1 MGRRQRGKGVG
12 RGARAQGACGCVAL
26 LLALAMVVSIV
37 PASIAATPADR
48 AATQT
53 YLQAGY
59 RLAKTL
65 VKNVDASRASVAALV
80 TRLGGECHGVL
91 ASAPK
96 EEPGPS
102 KESSLSARAR
112 GELQRSELQQQ
123 TIDGELRGT
132 FVSSIYQPDR
142 LAIESYAA
150 TVTPLTWSDPQIAS
164 LVRFASTSI
173 EEPLSPV
180 PDVCEQMKG
189 WAGSGY
195 HLLSPASRAFASAQH
210 AGSAARPEGSIA
222 SLLAPYE
229 DSRER
234 ALIRRTRALQTKLA
248 GALKRLAGGY
258 SSLLRALGVPES
270 PFEDTRKEPVLG
282 RGTTRAGT
290 TFVVR
295 RQAPSEASSSCRRSV
310 SVEFTERHG
319 GSSSS
324 VCLGG
329 NSDRQPSG
337 GCGGGIQSIQAAVP
351 ASVRTG
357 RLLLSNGQTITSS
370 VVRVPRNAGGPGG
383 VYVQEV
389 RGYSPYPVSL
399 TELNAGGNVVKVV
412 GLEKLR
418 CARETAAMS
427 PTLVDLAQST
437 TPDGEPFSIQGISVH
452 PNRGP
457 ASLFLLPPPVGVQ
470 RSSSEEGAERT
481 ESGSFTWSLALECP
495 PHPFV
500 IVYGILSPPDASV
513 LARTPAGL
521 VPLTVVPID
530 PNLHSNG
537 PLAYGVFTSVP
548 SELIVHSSN
557 GSTLYAES
565 LAVRAKEETEFC
577 EGYAEG

>member
-1 MGRRQRGKGVG
+1 M
-12 RGARAQGACGCVAL
+12 VA
-26 LLALAMVVSIV
+26 SIV

-65 VKNVDASRASVAALV
+65 VENVDASRSSVAALV

-91 ASAPK
+91 AGAPK
-96 EEPGPS
+96 EKPGPP

-123 TIDGELRGT
+123 TIDGELGGT
-132 FVSSIYQPDR
+132 FASSIYQPDR
-142 LAIESYAA
+142 VAIESYAA

-164 LVRFASTSI
+164 LVRFASNSI
-173 EEPLSPV
+173 EEPLSPPV

-195 HLLSPASRAFASAQH
+195 HLLSPASRAFASARN
-210 AGSAARPEGSIA
+210 ARSAARPGGSIA

-234 ALIRRTRALQTKLA
+234 ALIRRTRVLQTKLA
-248 GALKRLAGGY
+248 GALKRLSGEY

-270 PFEDTRKEPVLG
+270 PFEDTRNEPVLG

-295 RQAPSEASSSCRRSV
+295 REAPSEASSSCRRSV
-310 SVEFTERHG
+310 SVEFIERHG

-337 GCGGGIQSIQAAVP
+337 SCGGGIQSIQLAVP

-370 VVRVPRNAGGPGG
+370 VVRITRKAGGPDG
-383 VYVQEV
+383 VYVQAV
-389 RGYSPYPVSL
+389 RGYSPYPISL
-399 TELNAGGNVVKVV
+399 TELDASGNVVKVV
-412 GLEKLR
+412 RLKKLR

-437 TPDGEPFSIQGISVH
+437 TPNGEPFSIQGIIAH
-452 PNRGP
+452 PGRGP
-457 ASLFLLPPPVGVQ
+457 ASFFLVPPPVGVQ
-470 RSSSEEGAERT
+470 RSSSSEEGAERT
-481 ESGSFTWSLALECP
+481 ESRSFTWSLALECP
-495 PHPFV
+495 PHPFA
-500 IVYGILSPPDASV
+500 IIYGILSPPDALV
-513 LARTPAGL
+513 LARTHTGL
-521 VPLTVVPID
+521 VPLTVVPLAA
-530 PNLHSNG
+530 NLHSSG
-537 PLAYGVFTSVP
+537 PLAYGVFISLP

-557 GSTLYAES
+557 GSTLYTES
-565 LAVRAKEETEFC
+565 LAARAKEETEFC
-577 EGYAEG
+577 EGYVEG